1 MRSAPRKI
9 FAGSLIAAGVCVSV
23 LVDTAAYASDV
34 WDKESTEI
42 SMKRAARQVKDN
54 CGAAKDTNGKAT
66 GPWGATKVSITLGHN
81 GHAKGAT
88 IPAPFDGTPPGKCAV
103 QAFSNLTFPPWA
115 GADIVVDWDVEL
127 VAPGK

>member
-1 MRSAPRKI
+1 MRSAPRTI
-9 FAGSLIAAGVCVSV
+9 LGSLAKATIALSLLTVAS
-23 LVDTAAYASDV
+23 AAFASDV

-42 SMKRAARQVKDN
+42 SLKRAARQVKDN
-54 CGAAKDTNGKAT
+54 CGAAKDANGKAT
-66 GPWGATKVSITLGHN
+66 GPWGPTKVSINLGHN

-88 IPAPFDGTPPGKCAV
+88 VPAPYDGTPPGKCAV

-127 VAPGK
+127 VQPK